1 MSNKFK
7 VIISDGQL
15 FMRDTLSTM
24 INLEHD
30 MKVVATADNVNQAYG
45 ILKNQPTDIMLM
57 DTQRVNE
64 IEFQYVKKIKI
75 DYPETVMI
83 MLSDC
88 EDESTVVQALSSGVS
103 GYLLKNMSKEEIIC
117 CMRDCANGNH
127 IIPSSIAYKL
137 SSKLL
142 GQYENVKKQVSYT
155 LNELSNREK
164 EIASLMVKGM
174 TNKQIAKSS
183 YITEGTVKNYVSD
196 IYSKIGINDRTQAIM
211 FLWQQ
216 GLR

>member
-1 MSNKFK
+1 MSNRFK

-15 FMRDTLSTM
+15 LMRDALSTM

-30 MKVVATADNVNQAYG
+30 MKVVAAADNINQAYG
-45 ILKNQPTDIMLM
+45 ILKNQHADIMLM
-57 DTQRVNE
+57 DVQKVNE
-64 IEFQYVKKIKI
+64 IEFEWAKKIKI
-75 DYPETVMI
+75 EYPETVMI

-88 EDESTVVQALSSGVS
+88 EDEDTVVQALSSGIS
-103 GYLLKNMSKEEIIC
+103 GYFLKNMPKEEIIC

-137 SSKLL
+137 SSKLS
-142 GQYENVKKQVSYT
+142 GQYENVKKQMGHV
-155 LNELSNREK
+155 LNEFSNREK

-174 TNKQIAKSS
+174 TNKQIAKNS

-211 FLWQQ
+211 FLWQH
-216 GLR
+216 GFR